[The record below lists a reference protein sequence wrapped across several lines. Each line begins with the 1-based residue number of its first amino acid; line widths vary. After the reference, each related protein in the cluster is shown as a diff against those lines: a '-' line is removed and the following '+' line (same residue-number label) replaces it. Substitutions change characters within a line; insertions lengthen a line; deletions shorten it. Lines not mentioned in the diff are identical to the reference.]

1 MLPLRPALLVLGLAA
16 ASLAA
21 CTSDASGPSVED
33 AGRALVWSDEFDGP
47 AGALPDPAHWVFETY
62 GDGSGNNELQCYT
75 EVPGNIA
82 TDGEGHLVITA
93 IKQPGHQCVD
103 GRTNDYTSA
112 RITTQ
117 GLHTFEYGRL
127 EVRAQVPT
135 GVGTWP
141 AFWALGDDHDTVG
154 WPRSGEI
161 DVMEHVGRA
170 PTEAIGAV
178 HAAAHDGSHFYLS
191 ERHDVGTQLGAGFHT
206 YAVDWDEDSITWS
219 VDDEE
224 FQTITREE
232 VEEQGP
238 WVFDHPF
245 YLLLN
250 LAIGGN
256 LGGEVPAT
264 TPFPQSYVVDHVRI
278 YQ

>member
-1 MLPLRPALLVLGLAA
+1 MRPHRTLLVALAL
-16 ASLAA
+16 ASSATAA
-21 CTSDASGPSVED
+21 CSFGVAPGPDEPE
-33 AGRALVWSDEFDGP
+33 RELVWSDEFDGP
-47 AGALPDPAHWVFETY
+47 AGALPDPDNWVFETF

-82 TDGEGHLVITA
+82 TDGKGHLVITA
-93 IKQPGHQCVD
+93 IKQPGHRCVD
-103 GRTNDYTSA
+103 GWTNDYTSA

-117 GLHTFEYGRL
+117 GKHTFEYGRL
-127 EVRAQVPT
+127 EVRAKVP
-135 GVGTWP
+135 GGPGTWP

-161 DVMEHVGRA
+161 DVMEHVGHD
-170 PTEAIGAV
+170 PTEVSGAV
-178 HAAAHDGSHFYLS
+178 HAATADGSHFYIS
-191 ERHDVGTQLGAGFHT
+191 DEYDVGRDLSKGFHT

-219 VDDEE
+219 IDGEE
-224 FQTITREE
+224 YQTLTRED
-232 VEEQGP
+232 VEAKGP

-256 LGGEVPAT
+256 LGGEVPES
-264 TPFPQSYVVDHVRI
+264 TPFPQSYVIDHVRV